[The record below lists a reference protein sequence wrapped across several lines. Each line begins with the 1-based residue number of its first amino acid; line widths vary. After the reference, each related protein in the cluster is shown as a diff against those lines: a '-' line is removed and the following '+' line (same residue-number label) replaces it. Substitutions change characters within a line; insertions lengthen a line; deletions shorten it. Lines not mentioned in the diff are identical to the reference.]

1 MMQDVWEAL
10 MLINK
15 KDMTY
20 YSGYVTSSNVLAR
33 RVSMELDFKT
43 RRGEPLIDQYC
54 RTINF
59 LDGHRMGANPKWF
72 DASAW

>member
-1 MMQDVWEAL
+1 MYGQAL

-15 KDMTY
+15 KDMMY
-20 YSGYVTSSNVLAR
+20 YSKYVIDSNAMAR
-33 RVSMELDFKT
+33 KVSIELDFKT
-43 RRGEPLIDQYC
+43 KKVEPLIDPYC

-72 DASAW
+72 NAPAW